1 MTPQKRIVNERDRRL
16 TMKIGIT
23 QLLLGNMSLDDV
35 LGLCLDA
42 GYDAIELTFGE
53 DKELDIKMSPSEISR
68 VGEKCAMAGIEI
80 SSTIANYSDS
90 GNLLSLDAN
99 QREKGIRSVNRS
111 LEIAGL
117 LAVDTILLHPGQLTV
132 EGTYQVVWDNLLGVL
147 KDLALVA
154 ASNKAAIGLE
164 NVRNKFLLSSRETR
178 EFIDAV
184 GSEWVGVYLDT
195 ANMMAYGYPEH
206 WIRELGSRIKC
217 VHFKD
222 FKRGEHQFV
231 NLLDGDTNWSS
242 VIRELRAIGYD
253 RYVIHEVG
261 GDRAAQI
268 DIAKRMHR
276 IVDM

>member
-1 MTPQKRIVNERDRRL
+1 
-16 TMKIGIT
+16 MKIGIT

-42 GYDAIELTFGE
+42 EYEAIELTFSEG
-53 DKELDIKMSPSEISR
+53 KELDINMSPSEIAG

-90 GNLLSLDAN
+90 GNLLSLDTN
-99 QREKGIRSVNRS
+99 QREKGIRTVNRS
-111 LEIAGL
+111 LEIAGIL
-117 LAVDTILLHPGQLTV
+117 KVDTILLHPGQLTV
-132 EGTYQVVWDNLLGVL
+132 GGTYQEVWDNLLGIL
-147 KDLALVA
+147 KDLAAIA
-154 ASNKAAIGLE
+154 ASNSAAIGLE
-164 NVRNKFLLSSRETR
+164 NVRNKFLLSPKETG

-184 GSEWVGVYLDT
+184 DSEWVGVYLDT

-222 FKRGEHQFV
+222 FRRGEHRFV
-231 NLLDGDTNWSS
+231 NLLDGDTDWPS
-242 VIRELRAIGYD
+242 VMREFRAIGYD

-261 GDRAAQI
+261 GDLAAQI
-268 DIAKRMHR
+268 DIAKRMRR
-276 IVDM
+276 IVAM

>member
-1 MTPQKRIVNERDRRL
+1 
-16 TMKIGIT
+16 MKIGIT

-42 GYDAIELTFGE
+42 EYEAIELTFGE
-53 DKELDIKMSPSEISR
+53 GKELDINMSPSEIAG

-90 GNLLSLDAN
+90 GNLLSLDTN
-99 QREKGIRSVNRS
+99 QREKGIRTVNRS
-111 LEIAGL
+111 LEIAGIL
-117 LAVDTILLHPGQLTV
+117 KVDTILLHPGQLTV
-132 EGTYQVVWDNLLGVL
+132 GGTYQEVWDNLLGIL
-147 KDLALVA
+147 KDLAAIA
-154 ASNKAAIGLE
+154 ASNSAAIGLE
-164 NVRNKFLLSSRETR
+164 NVWNKFLLSPKETR

-184 GSEWVGVYLDT
+184 DSEWVGVYLDT

-222 FKRGEHQFV
+222 FRRGEHRFV
-231 NLLDGDTNWSS
+231 NLLDGDTDWSS
-242 VIRELRAIGYD
+242 VMREFRAIGYD

-261 GDRAAQI
+261 GDLAAQI
-268 DIAKRMHR
+268 DIAKRMRR
-276 IVDM
+276 IVAM